1 MHDIILFYTKTENY
15 VFTTPKPM
23 YENKLFRR
31 DKEKDIIDKK
41 PDRMQDDKEKYKRIR
56 TRTDDAFLRD
66 VWDDIGI
73 LSLMVAERLGYPTQ
87 KPSLLYTRMIE
98 TSSEDEDVV
107 FRPVLWLWYY
117 A

>member
-1 MHDIILFYTKTENY
+1 MF
-15 VFTTPKPM
+15 FTTPKPV
-23 YENKLFRR
+23 YENELFRR
-31 DKEKDIIDKK
+31 EIVKDRIDRK
-41 PDRMQDDKEKYKRIR
+41 PDYKKDDNGKFKKIR

-73 LSLMVAERLGYPTQ
+73 LPLMISEHLGYPTQ

-98 TSSEDEDVV
+98 TSTKDGDVV
-107 FRPVLWLWYY
+107 IRPVLWLWHY